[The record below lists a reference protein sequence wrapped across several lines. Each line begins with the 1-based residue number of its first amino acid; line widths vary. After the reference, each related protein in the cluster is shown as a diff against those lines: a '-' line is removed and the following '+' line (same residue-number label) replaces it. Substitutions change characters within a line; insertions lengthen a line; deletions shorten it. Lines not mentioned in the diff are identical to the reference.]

1 LPADTG
7 WEHIPV
13 SNIAKRVIWRLEQDR
28 YALTE
33 SKLYHLGEQLPGYY
47 GGDPNKVGYRQLEKL
62 RGEASKL
69 FFEMDMFFVKV
80 RLPQEPM
87 LSRL

>member
-1 LPADTG
+1 M
-7 WEHIPV
+7 
-13 SNIAKRVIWRLEQDR
+13 EQDR

-33 SKLYHLGEQLPGYY
+33 AKLYHLGEQLPGYY
-47 GGDPNKVGYRQLEKL
+47 GGDPNTVGYRQLEKL

-80 RLPQEPM
+80 SKACKLV
-87 LSRL
+87 